1 MFDFGN
7 SQNHW
12 FYWHTRELLRKICFS
27 LNGIY
32 EKFCKNQPTFANY
45 TLISPP
51 IWEPFL
57 FYIGRGNF
65 EGHLWL
71 PYYIKRLFYN
81 GFRAKVKWRY
91 EGRRFS
97 TPPEPLLDGRNIGN
111 SVLLWYLVK
120 SIYDRGKNFFSIF
133 FAFLVQKIHQQISLS
148 LMFSMF
154 LILYY
159 EKNTYFYTSDYIK
172 ECNVCQQFFAIF
184 T

>member
-111 SVLLWYLVK
+111 SVLLWYWVK
-120 SIYDRGKNFFSIF
+120 SIYDRRKKFC
-133 FAFLVQKIHQQISLS
+133 
-148 LMFSMF
+148 
-154 LILYY
+154 ILGT
-159 EKNTYFYTSDYIK
+159 KNTPTNLSIVDVFNVFNFVLWEEYILLHFRLYQR
-172 ECNVCQQFFAIF
+172 V
-184 T
+184 